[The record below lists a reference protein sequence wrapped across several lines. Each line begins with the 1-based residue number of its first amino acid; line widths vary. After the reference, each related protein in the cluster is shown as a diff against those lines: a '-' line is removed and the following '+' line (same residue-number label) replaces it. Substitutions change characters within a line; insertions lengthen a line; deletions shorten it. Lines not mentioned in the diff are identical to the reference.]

1 MKNNMRII
9 TTVLFICLACLSAT
23 AQKNKQDSDIKGMYD
38 LYNNVE
44 KMLPGGWKIA
54 RREEKR
60 GQPYFVIFNDR
71 TYLVPATT
79 PYEGEPHKEEE
90 WAKKT
95 GYRFDYEIHLYFN
108 PSSEETY
115 LQYKQS
121 TAETKNTPTPPTN
134 PTPTPTT
141 TNKNVLNGTLEE
153 VLADIENKYGIK
165 ELAFD
170 KDAGTYAAFTKSEKD
185 RLVNYLL
192 AKEYYAGRPQISI
205 NLPIG
210 AAPMLFVKN
219 HATKEVYTIEIRHKY
234 STNDYHIYPKYV
246 TSEAQK
252 IEQFIYNTLK

>member
-1 MKNNMRII
+1 MRII
-9 TTVLFICLACLSAT
+9 TTFLFICLACLPAT
-23 AQKNKQDSDIKGMYD
+23 AQKNKQGSSIKGMYD
-38 LYNNVE
+38 LYNDID
-44 KMLPGGWKIA
+44 KMLPGGWDIA
-54 RREEKR
+54 RREEKP

-71 TYLVPATT
+71 TYLVPTST

-95 GYRFDYEIHLYFN
+95 GYRFDYEIHLYFS

-115 LQYKQS
+115 LQYKQN
-121 TAETKNTPTPPTN
+121 TAETKNTPITPDPA
-134 PTPTPTT
+134 PTPTT
-141 TNKNVLNGTLEE
+141 TNKNALNGTLEE

-210 AAPMLFVKN
+210 ASPMLFVKN
-219 HATKEVYTIEIRHKY
+219 HATNEVYNIEIKYKY
-234 STNDYHIYPKYV
+234 SADDYRIYPKYV

-252 IEQFIYNTLK
+252 IEQFIYNILK